1 MSPDQAPDSLHRLE
15 AAVPNLGAPVAA
27 VDLDAL
33 DANARFLTAAAGGY
47 PIRVA
52 SKSIRCTALIRHVL
66 DNHPGFRGVLAFTP
80 DEAVHLAQAGI
91 DDILVAYPTVDAAG
105 VRNVARVMAETG
117 AKIRLTVDDAAHVAL
132 ISANAASLEGRAI
145 PLCMEVDLGWWPL
158 RGLVKIGPKR
168 SPIRTPEQA
177 AALAERI
184 CAAEQVELSSML
196 AYEGHIAGVGD
207 IIPGRPL
214 RQFAIRQMQA
224 ASLREIA
231 ARLPAVIDAV
241 GQVLKR
247 HDAPALEL
255 VNGGGSGSLQ
265 RTAEIGAVTELAAGS
280 GLFNPVLFDRYRSL
294 RLHPAVAFAMPVVR
308 KPRGDMA
315 TLLGGGYIAS
325 GVPGPDRAPTP
336 ALPTGLTMDAE
347 EGAGEVQTP
356 LHGAGGLAIG
366 DRVWLRHAK
375 SGELFE
381 RFNEIHL
388 VRGGVVESTAPTYRG
403 EGRCFL

>member
-1 MSPDQAPDSLHRLE
+1 MTDSLHRLE
-15 AAVPNLGAPVAA
+15 AAVPNDGAPAAA

-52 SKSIRCTALIRHVL
+52 SKSIRCVEIIRHVL
-66 DNHPGFRGVLAFTP
+66 DHHPGFCGVMAFTP
-80 DEAVHLAQAGI
+80 DEAVHLARAGF
-91 DDILVAYPTVDAAG
+91 DDILVAYPTVDVAG
-105 VRNVARVMAETG
+105 IRNVAESMARTG
-117 AKIRLTVDDAAHVAL
+117 ATIRLVVDDAAHVAL
-132 ISANAASLEGRAI
+132 IAANAAALAGSGRSI
-145 PLCMEVDLGWWPL
+145 PLCMEIDLGWRPL

-177 AALAERI
+177 AALAELI
-184 CAAEQVELSSML
+184 CATAHVELNSLL

-207 IIPGRPL
+207 IIPGKPL
-214 RQFAIRQMQA
+214 RQLIIRRIQA
-224 ASLREIA
+224 ASLKEIS

-241 GQVLKR
+241 ERALSRLG
-247 HDAPALEL
+247 APALEL

-265 RTAEIGAVTELAAGS
+265 RTAEVGAVTELAAGS

-294 RLHPAVAFAMPVVR
+294 VLQPAVAYAMPVVR
-308 KPRGDMA
+308 KPMPGMA

-325 GVPGPDRAPTP
+325 GVPGPDRVPTP
-336 ALPTGLTMDAE
+336 TLPAGLSLDRD
-347 EGAGEVQTP
+347 EGAGEVQSP
-356 LHGAGGLAIG
+356 LHGASGLRIG

-381 RFNEIHL
+381 RFNNVHL
-388 VRGGVVESTAPTYRG
+388 VRGGKLQSIVPTYRG
-403 EGRCFL
+403 EGECFV

>member
-1 MSPDQAPDSLHRLE
+1 MTDSLHRLE
-15 AAVPNLGAPVAA
+15 AAVPNDGAPAAA

-52 SKSIRCTALIRHVL
+52 SKSIRCVEIIRHVL
-66 DNHPGFRGVLAFTP
+66 DHHPGFRGVMAFTP
-80 DEAVHLAQAGI
+80 DEAVHLARAGF
-91 DDILVAYPTVDAAG
+91 DDILVAYPTVDVAG
-105 VRNVARVMAETG
+105 IRNVAESMARTG
-117 AKIRLTVDDAAHVAL
+117 ATIRLVVDDAAHVAL
-132 ISANAASLEGRAI
+132 IAANAAALAGSGRSI
-145 PLCMEVDLGWWPL
+145 PLCMEIDLGWRPL

-177 AALAERI
+177 AALAELI
-184 CAAEQVELSSML
+184 CTTAHVELNSLL

-207 IIPGRPL
+207 IIPGKPL
-214 RQFAIRQMQA
+214 RQLIIRRIQA
-224 ASLREIA
+224 ASLKEIS

-241 GQVLKR
+241 ERALSRLG
-247 HDAPALEL
+247 APALEL

-265 RTAEIGAVTELAAGS
+265 RTAEVGAVTELAAGS

-294 RLHPAVAFAMPVVR
+294 VLQPAVAYAMPVVR
-308 KPRGDMA
+308 KPMPGMA

-325 GVPGPDRAPTP
+325 GVPGPDRVPTP
-336 ALPTGLTMDAE
+336 TLPAGLSLDRD
-347 EGAGEVQTP
+347 EGAGEVQSP
-356 LHGAGGLAIG
+356 LHGASGLRIG

-381 RFNEIHL
+381 RFNNVHL
-388 VRGGVVESTAPTYRG
+388 VRGGKLESIVPTYRG
-403 EGRCFL
+403 EGECFV

>member
-1 MSPDQAPDSLHRLE
+1 MTDSLHRLDS
-15 AAVPNLGAPVAA
+15 AVPNDGSPVAA
-27 VDLDAL
+27 IDLDAL

-52 SKSIRCTALIRHVL
+52 SKSIRCVEVIRHVL

-80 DEAVHLAQAGI
+80 GEAVHLARAGF
-91 DDILVAYPTVDAAG
+91 DDLLVAYPTVDAAAIRD
-105 VRNVARVMAETG
+105 VAETMAQTG
-117 AKIRLTVDDAAHVAL
+117 AVIRLVVDAPAHVSL
-132 ISANAASLEGRAI
+132 IAANATALARTGRAI
-145 PLCMEVDLGWWPL
+145 PLCMEVDLGWRPL

-177 AALAERI
+177 TALAELVCRTDN
-184 CAAEQVELSSML
+184 VELNSIL

-214 RQFAIRQMQA
+214 RQLVIRRIQA
-224 ASLREIA
+224 ASLKEIA
-231 ARLPAVIDAV
+231 VRLPAVIRAV
-241 GQVLKR
+241 EQTLSRLG
-247 HDAPALEL
+247 APPLEL

-265 RTAEIGAVTELAAGS
+265 RTAEVGAVTELAAGS

-294 RLHPAVAFAMPVVR
+294 VLEPAVAYAMPVVR
-308 KPRGDMA
+308 KPMPSIA

-325 GVPGPDRAPTP
+325 GVPGPDRAPKPSLP
-336 ALPTGLTMDAE
+336 AGLSLDRD
-347 EGAGEVQTP
+347 EGAGEVQSP
-356 LHGAGGLAIG
+356 VHGASGLHIG

-381 RFNEIHL
+381 RFNEVHL
-388 VRGGVVESTAPTYRG
+388 VRGAVLGSTVPTYRG
-403 EGRCFL
+403 EGECFV